1 MTRPSPPSP
10 QPYQLTVGETVTFTN
25 QSTGQITSYAWDFGD
40 GTTSTLENPTHTYT
54 TVGTYI
60 VRLIVSGPGG
70 TSEAAQTTITVSE
83 AVLGC
88 DFTGTTSPR
97 LLQSVTYT
105 GRPTG
110 LGTRTIATQTW
121 MLDGS
126 VVDNDGSFTRLWDT
140 PGSYTLAY
148 TVVLSDGTDCTATK
162 TIQVS
167 DSVLSCSI
175 SGASNA
181 NAYQER
187 TYTASLQGGSG
198 TISYVWTVNGQPFG
212 GNQNSISVIAP
223 VGQSQLLLQVVITR
237 GGQQCIATKTVT
249 INRSGADRLTCDYT
263 GALNPLLNQTV
274 TYEGTTE
281 FLYTRTATYQW
292 LINGQPAGAA
302 QTFSNT
308 WSAPGSYQLTLR
320 VTPSEGN
327 ICEVT
332 KTVTVSQQTL
342 GCEITGSFP
351 AFAGQLATYLAGT
364 TGLGARTATYQ
375 WLIDGAPAGTGL
387 TLERIFNTPGTAQ
400 LALHVTAS
408 DGEECRVTRA
418 LTIEVGQQ
426 ISAFRHAERG
436 RRAAAVTFTAQ
447 TTNID
452 RTTLVWRYPN
462 GTTQRAEVGTFLF
475 TVPGEYTSP

>member
-198 TISYVWTVNGQPFG
+198 TISYVWTVNGQLSAATRQHQRDRAG
-212 GNQNSISVIAP
+212 RAVTIAP
-223 VGQSQLLLQVVITR
+223 SSR
-237 GGQQCIATKTVT
+237 
-249 INRSGADRLTCDYT
+249 D
-263 GALNPLLNQTV
+263 
-274 TYEGTTE
+274 
-281 FLYTRTATYQW
+281 
-292 LINGQPAGAA
+292 
-302 QTFSNT
+302 
-308 WSAPGSYQLTLR
+308 
-320 VTPSEGN
+320 
-327 ICEVT
+327 
-332 KTVTVSQQTL
+332 
-342 GCEITGSFP
+342 
-351 AFAGQLATYLAGT
+351 
-364 TGLGARTATYQ
+364 
-375 WLIDGAPAGTGL
+375 
-387 TLERIFNTPGTAQ
+387 
-400 LALHVTAS
+400 
-408 DGEECRVTRA
+408 
-418 LTIEVGQQ
+418 
-426 ISAFRHAERG
+426 HA
-436 RRAAAVTFTAQ
+436 RRA
-447 TTNID
+447 
-452 RTTLVWRYPN
+452 
-462 GTTQRAEVGTFLF
+462 QRHRARR
-475 TVPGEYTSP
+475 